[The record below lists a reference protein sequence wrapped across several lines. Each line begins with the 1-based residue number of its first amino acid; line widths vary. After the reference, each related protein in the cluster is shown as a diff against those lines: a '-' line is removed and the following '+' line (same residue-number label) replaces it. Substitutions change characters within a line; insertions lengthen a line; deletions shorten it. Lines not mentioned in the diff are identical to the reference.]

1 MSNFYE
7 ILERVEDNYSLEY
20 DSAVKEYE
28 EKVDIDKGTIAA
40 IAVSVS
46 AIGLLV
52 AKIVKESK
60 ITKTIK
66 NTEELASIHKKIK
79 STNKDIHA
87 KWAALC
93 NKRSKLDKLRS
104 EYADLEEYY
113 KSMRL
118 STSSST
124 SVSGNIG
131 DNDASFSSTKTKE
144 NLNPNFDPE
153 KARKYK
159 SMKEE
164 ITNLEYEINSD
175 LGKLGKLNSELVS
188 YSRDLRML
196 AKKYKSENKDLAE
209 KLESE
214 VDKLSEVCKETMNE
228 INNKNYWLIKESS
241 DSVSELDAK
250 LSVYESWY
258 AGEITEEERNEL
270 LNMM

>member
-7 ILERVEDNYSLEY
+7 ILERVEDHYSLEY
-20 DSAVKEYE
+20 DTAVKVYE
-28 EKVDIDKGTIAA
+28 EKVDIDKGTVAK

-60 ITKTIK
+60 INKTIK

-79 STNKDIHA
+79 SANKELG
-87 KWAALC
+87 KMWASLW
-93 NKRSKLDKLRS
+93 NNRTKLEKLRS
-104 EYADLEEYY
+104 EYAELEEYY

-131 DNDASFSSTKTKE
+131 ENDASFSSTKTKE

-153 KARKYK
+153 KAKKYK

-164 ITNLEYEINSD
+164 MVNLEKEVNSD
-175 LGKLGKLNSELVS
+175 LDKITKLSSDLGS
-188 YSRDLRML
+188 YTQDLRML
-196 AKKYKSENKDLAE
+196 AKKYKSENKELAE

-214 VDKLSEVCKETMNE
+214 VDKLSEVCNETMSE
-228 INNKNYWLIKESS
+228 IRNKKYWLVKESS
-241 DSVSELDAK
+241 DEASELDTK
-250 LSVYESWY
+250 LAVYESWY